1 MHTLG
6 PGIWQEALK
15 NLENEKCTHQ
25 EMEYDEKPERGGKQE
40 MHTVETGIWQE
51 TLKKWKMRNAHCR
64 TWNMVRNLKISEN
77 EECTLQDLKY
87 AEKQ

>member
-51 TLKKWKMRNAHCR
+51 TLKIWKMRNAHCR
-64 TWNMVRNLKISEN
+64 TWNMVRNLKIQEN
-77 EECTLQDLKY
+77 EERTLQDLKY